1 MKVSEINKLKVKNK
15 ASSKVKSEKVSKKN
29 TSGFYCIPYEKI
41 IRGYIVIDSNS
52 KKEAQR
58 NIGCVCGMEEYM
70 VHQYIKYDK
79 VFREIKYDSPR
90 RAFYDKNI
98 FGTRKTT
105 LEHA

>member
-1 MKVSEINKLKVKNK
+1 VKVSEINKLKVKNN

-58 NIGCVCGMEEYM
+58 NIGCVCGMEED
-70 VHQYIKYDK
+70 VVSIS
-79 VFREIKYDSPR
+79 VFYERVFKEVFNRFTP
-90 RAFYDKNI
+90 N
-98 FGTRKTT
+98 TT
-105 LEHA
+105 FFNCKIYGKRNMEG